1 MKRLLARGKKVLH
14 YYLLHGEVPH
24 HNMYFPEVLNT
35 VNNEPEEYGAKY
47 THIEG
52 LYFIV
57 KPDRVLCGFIARS
70 LQRGEMDSRAPL
82 PAARFLVDGSISI
95 NYEYSQII
103 L

>member
-1 MKRLLARGKKVLH
+1 
-14 YYLLHGEVPH
+14 
-24 HNMYFPEVLNT
+24 MYFPEVST

-70 LQRGEMDSRAPL
+70 LQRGEMDTRAPL
-82 PAARFLVDGSISI
+82 PARFLVDGSISI
-95 NYEYSQII
+95 NYTYSQISI